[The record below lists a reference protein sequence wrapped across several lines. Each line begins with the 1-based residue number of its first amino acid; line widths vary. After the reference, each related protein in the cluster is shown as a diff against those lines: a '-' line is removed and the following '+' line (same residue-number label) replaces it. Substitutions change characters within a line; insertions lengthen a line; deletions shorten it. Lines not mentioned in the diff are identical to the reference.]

1 MKEGVGGCGG
11 ANNDSI
17 REMKE
22 FIFFSRIKEKVERQN
37 ESMKENSVSLTG

>member
-22 FIFFSRIKEKVERQN
+22 FIFFFSNKRESRKTE
-37 ESMKENSVSLTG
+37 